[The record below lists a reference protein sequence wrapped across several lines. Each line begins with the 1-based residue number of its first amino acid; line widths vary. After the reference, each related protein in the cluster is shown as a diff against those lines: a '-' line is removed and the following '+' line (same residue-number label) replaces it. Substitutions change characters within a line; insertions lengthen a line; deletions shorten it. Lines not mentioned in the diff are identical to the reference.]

1 MQEFK
6 IDVNSKDPI
15 LKEKDYGNILL
26 LDFDK
31 DSPFIIHDRYDPTK
45 LNMLSEKGQKL
56 LKILM
61 ILSDYTVPIATIG
74 SYGRNMSMEVF
85 EKKLNNLVKEV
96 FKNNYNWLILVTTI
110 EGSLYAKVVNEVIK
124 LREWASSHDK
134 LYFKT
139 TSMLLYDGPIDSKSL
154 KQAKELHFE
163 QLAINLA
170 KAFKSENKAMVQK
183 VLDKHNSYYHY
194 SPEISLYALLLKY
207 KLDETIRTQNNR
219 KEYTPND
226 WKKILDIVY
235 ETVLN
240 PTSLKEYFPS
250 IKNPHI
256 SIKYEQDYQE
266 NKEFYNGR
274 ILLEAAINQLLLEK
288 YCFIMSNPNYINKE
302 GSEMINE
309 EKKELI
315 DYVEKE
321 IMTKGFD
328 WYGNIILDV
337 SKVTTLDD
345 NEIEEVIKSLGLPC
359 GSANN
364 GEYVSITLPKEFLE
378 SHQNYMNTYFDVQDR
393 MNDDEMKEFL
403 EYYINMNKEEL
414 EEFGYFVLDTSKWNF
429 VDENQV
435 IRIADYLGY
444 DFEYRNDKN
453 DPYYKMFLI
462 FPR

>member
-1 MQEFK
+1 
-6 IDVNSKDPI
+6 
-15 LKEKDYGNILL
+15 
-26 LDFDK
+26 
-31 DSPFIIHDRYDPTK
+31 
-45 LNMLSEKGQKL
+45 
-56 LKILM
+56 
-61 ILSDYTVPIATIG
+61 
-74 SYGRNMSMEVF
+74 
-85 EKKLNNLVKEV
+85 
-96 FKNNYNWLILVTTI
+96 
-110 EGSLYAKVVNEVIK
+110 
-124 LREWASSHDK
+124 
-134 LYFKT
+134 
-139 TSMLLYDGPIDSKSL
+139 
-154 KQAKELHFE
+154 
-163 QLAINLA
+163 
-170 KAFKSENKAMVQK
+170 
-183 VLDKHNSYYHY
+183 
-194 SPEISLYALLLKY
+194 
-207 KLDETIRTQNNR
+207 
-219 KEYTPND
+219 
-226 WKKILDIVY
+226 
-235 ETVLN
+235 
-240 PTSLKEYFPS
+240 
-250 IKNPHI
+250 
-256 SIKYEQDYQE
+256 
-266 NKEFYNGR
+266 
-274 ILLEAAINQLLLEK
+274 
-288 YCFIMSNPNYINKE
+288 MSNPNYINKE